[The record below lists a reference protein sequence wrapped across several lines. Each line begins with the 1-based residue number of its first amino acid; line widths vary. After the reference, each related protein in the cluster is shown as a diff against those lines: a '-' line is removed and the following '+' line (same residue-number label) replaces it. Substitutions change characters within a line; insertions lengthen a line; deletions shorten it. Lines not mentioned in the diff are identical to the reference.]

1 MVIDLNSRR
10 EGLFII
16 HSFQIIG
23 IISSIFFQLLMILF
37 MALVWPIYLFPKELE
52 RFRFEEIFDQ
62 RDRINN
68 DYERALQRRRQY
80 LAEQEAKDGQPT
92 I

>member
-1 MVIDLNSRR
+1 
-10 EGLFII
+10 
-16 HSFQIIG
+16 
-23 IISSIFFQLLMILF
+23 MILF